1 MSISEFLIEP
11 HQIPAMPHI
20 IVKALSIIKD
30 EDAGMKDIAK
40 IISYDQ
46 ALCTQILTLANS
58 AYYSFQQQIL
68 TIEHAIPLIGLKQ
81 VKNLVMS
88 VGMKSM
94 LTNAGGKTLWEHS
107 IRCGVAAEYIAKEQ
121 KLMNPDDAFMV
132 GFLHDIGKILLYKK
146 SPVMYTKVEEL
157 INRGLDSLEAEQIFF
172 KINHTEV
179 GFFLASKWKL
189 SIIIANAIKYHHD
202 PLKSSMVNVATL
214 IYYADK
220 LVTNMHKRVAFD
232 PIVEEKTNIRIP
244 NPEAYREEIMDR
256 SGVLLAQLI
265 N

>member
-20 IVKALSIIKD
+20 IVKALSVIKD
-30 EDAGMKDIAK
+30 EEAGMRDIAK

-46 ALCTQILTLANS
+46 ALCTQILTLVNS
-58 AYYSFQQQIL
+58 AYYSFPQQIL
-68 TIEHAIPLIGLKQ
+68 SVEHAIPLIGLKQ
-81 VKNLVMS
+81 VKNMVMS

-107 IRCGVAAEYIAKEQ
+107 IRCGVAAEYIAKEL

-146 SPVMYTKVEEL
+146 SPVMYLKVEEL

-172 KINHTEV
+172 KTNHAEV
-179 GFFLASKWKL
+179 GFMLASKWKL
-189 SIIIANAIKYHHD
+189 SIIISNAIKYHHD

-214 IYYADK
+214 VYYADK
-220 LVTNMHKRVAFD
+220 LVSNPLKRLAFSTL
-232 PIVEEKTNIRIP
+232 VEEKTNIRIP
-244 NPEAYREEIMDR
+244 SPESYREEIMAR
-256 SGVLLAQLI
+256 SGLLLAQLM